1 MQVFKT
7 LFTDAPN
14 VYGNAK
20 QDLSRSLDKF
30 EKSLQ
35 EAGLLLMTRVDENVV
50 RIRNK
55 QEGTYFFQTELT
67 RLVKERLDILNWLSP
82 ETFSDTY
89 DTIRSSRLKGSGK
102 WFLDSNRFQDWVKGN
117 SKMLIAEGMGNFHQL
132 LNLLLISYVKLVRE
146 SRI

>member
-1 MQVFKT
+1 MKMWSGYET
-7 LFTDAPN
+7 
-14 VYGNAK
+14 
-20 QDLSRSLDKF
+20 SR
-30 EKSLQ
+30 
-35 EAGLLLMTRVDENVV
+35 RVH
-50 RIRNK
+50 
-55 QEGTYFFQTELT
+55 FFQTELT
-67 RLVKERLDILNWLSP
+67 RLVNERLDILNWLSP

>member
-1 MQVFKT
+1 VQVFKT

-55 QEGTYFFQTELT
+55 QEGTF
-67 RLVKERLDILNWLSP
+67 LS
-82 ETFSDTY
+82 
-89 DTIRSSRLKGSGK
+89 
-102 WFLDSNRFQDWVKGN
+102 N
-117 SKMLIAEGMGNFHQL
+117 
-132 LNLLLISYVKLVRE
+132 
-146 SRI
+146 